1 MNKQQ
6 ILNALDPSWWTL
18 SQPNNWQTSFVS
30 ANINFQN
37 SSGTTMTYT
46 SSAPYVTYGL
56 NQSGVYSTYDP
67 DTGTTTQTIAPNQS
81 RTTDGV
87 NTLST
92 LISELMTQTAQ
103 RLYDMHCTNVVGY
116 SELSSVYGAQS

>member
-1 MNKQQ
+1 MDKQQ
-6 ILNALDPSWWTL
+6 IYDALNPSWWTV

-30 ANINFQN
+30 ANINFEN
-37 SSGTTMTYT
+37 SAGLTMTYT

-87 NTLST
+87 NTLDT
-92 LISELMTQTAQ
+92 LVNELRTQAAQ
-103 RLYDMHCTNVVGY
+103 MLENMHCTNVLGY
-116 SELSSVYGAQS
+116 SELSSVYQAQS

>member
-1 MNKQQ
+1 MDKQQ
-6 ILNALDPSWWTL
+6 ILDALNADWWTV

-30 ANINFQN
+30 ANINFEN
-37 SSGTTMTYT
+37 SAGITMTYT

-67 DTGTTTQTIAPNQS
+67 DTGYSTQTIAPNQS

-92 LISELMTQTAQ
+92 LVSELMTQTAQ
-103 RLYDMHCTNVVGY
+103 RLYDMHCTNVLGY
-116 SELSSVYGAQS
+116 SELSSVFDAQS